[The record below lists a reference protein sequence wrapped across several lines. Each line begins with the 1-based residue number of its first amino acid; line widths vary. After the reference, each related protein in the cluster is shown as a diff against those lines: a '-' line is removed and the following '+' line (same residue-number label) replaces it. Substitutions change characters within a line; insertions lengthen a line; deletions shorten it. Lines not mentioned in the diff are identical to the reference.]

1 MIGCA
6 NNFFILIGWSVWKW
20 NESLESA
27 SKLLRSYLKSRELK
41 KIIHFLCFF
50 FAEIIAR
57 VIAHEDP
64 PFRPVVK
71 ENACKAELQS
81 LMTQCWDDDPDRRP
95 HFNKILDRLRK
106 VMGR

>member
-1 MIGCA
+1 MG
-6 NNFFILIGWSVWKW
+6 K
-20 NESLESA
+20 
-27 SKLLRSYLKSRELK
+27 LK
-41 KIIHFLCFF
+41 KIDKFKTSLVFF
-50 FAEIIAR
+50 VAEIIAR
-57 VIAHEDP
+57 VMAHEDP

-71 ENACKAELQS
+71 ENACKSELQS

>member
-1 MIGCA
+1 MLWCA
-6 NNFFILIGWSVWKW
+6 PEHIIDGEMDNRGSQKGDVYSYGIILQEIANRKPPYSMYPF
-20 NESLESA
+20 EPQ
-27 SKLLRSYLKSRELK
+27 
-41 KIIHFLCFF
+41 
-50 FAEIIAR
+50 EIIAR
-57 VIAHEDP
+57 VMAHEDP

-71 ENACKAELQS
+71 ENACKSELQS

>member
-1 MIGCA
+1 MPHNVEIKD
-6 NNFFILIGWSVWKW
+6 L
-20 NESLESA
+20 
-27 SKLLRSYLKSRELK
+27 KLTGL
-41 KIIHFLCFF
+41 
-50 FAEIIAR
+50 AEIIAR
-57 VIAHEDP
+57 VMAHEDP

-71 ENACKAELQS
+71 ENTCKSELQS